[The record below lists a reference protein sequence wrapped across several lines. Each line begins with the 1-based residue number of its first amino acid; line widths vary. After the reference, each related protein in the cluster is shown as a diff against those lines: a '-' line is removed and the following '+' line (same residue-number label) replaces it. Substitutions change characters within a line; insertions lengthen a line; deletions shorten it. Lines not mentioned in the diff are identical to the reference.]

1 MQELLEEGYRS
12 SQEDR
17 QLTSGSNKIDARP
30 EFSLTDAEIDEA
42 LRPVSGLSL
51 EARIQK
57 VLDSR
62 SKAYDYEE
70 EEEEEEEEEM
80 ILDVPRGLQKGQQ
93 RNLGRNTGGR
103 RGKRGRNKKLGDRGQ
118 GEGRNNNTKKNKRG
132 DKKGKRE
139 KRGKRGG
146 GTNKHN
152 VMKYPNKQYRNVCLN
167 PPDR

>member
-12 SQEDR
+12 PQEDR

-70 EEEEEEEEEM
+70 EEEEEEEM

-103 RGKRGRNKKLGDRGQ
+103 RGKRGRNKKLGDNRGQ
-118 GEGRNNNTKKNKRG
+118 GEGRNNNAKKNKRG

-152 VMKYPNKQYRNVCLN
+152 VMKYPNKQYRNVCLD